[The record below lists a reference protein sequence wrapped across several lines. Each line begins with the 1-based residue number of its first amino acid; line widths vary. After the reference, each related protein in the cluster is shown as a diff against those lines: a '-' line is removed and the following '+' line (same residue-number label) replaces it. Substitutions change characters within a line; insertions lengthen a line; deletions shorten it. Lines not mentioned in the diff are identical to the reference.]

1 MAEAWEKNELLSMSA
16 KSGLD
21 SPGVE
26 LNLEMP
32 TDIRLLQMF

>member
-1 MAEAWEKNELLSMSA
+1 MSA
-16 KSGLD
+16 KSGLDD

-32 TDIRLLQMF
+32 TDIRLLQMFWFLLGE